1 VAGAGH
7 VPRMALSVSLI
18 VIVRV
23 CKSHGRP
30 ESGWKRERGSDY
42 IRKVIESLKGIF
54 LACFKPVNRKKGA
67 SWVA

>member
-1 VAGAGH
+1 VRRWYLISKALLDYSIRKESVAGAGH

-30 ESGWKRERGSDY
+30 GSGWKRERGSDY
-42 IRKVIESLKGIF
+42 IH
-54 LACFKPVNRKKGA
+54 
-67 SWVA
+67 